1 MKLIPLLTWAI
12 RNEAKKKRKKKWE
25 KKKNETWMKGFTWIT
40 NVIHATT
47 AGLQM

>member
-1 MKLIPLLTWAI
+1 MKLIIPLLTWAI
-12 RNEAKKKRKKKWE
+12 RNEAKRKKTEE